1 MGSPG
6 AQRPLLRALLVL
18 TVLSAGAIFWLAPRP
33 PMGDL
38 CEHAAQVAL
47 LRDLMAGTSPW
58 GDLVRV
64 NWFTPYL
71 LGYGLAFLLSF
82 AMPIVAALKLTLTLA
97 YYGFVLSCVMLR
109 RAFRGDE
116 RLDWLFVPGF
126 FGFSFQY
133 GFFTFL
139 VAAPIGLL
147 FLLLAKRFAARFTLW
162 GGVQVLCAGVV
173 LFFSH
178 GLVFLFAGAIG
189 LAFVLLAPQRFVQKW
204 FALTPYLLLGV
215 LCLAYFF
222 YAVRRTDPL
231 MSIADHRPTID
242 WGWATRWGWHR
253 AFNFVLFV
261 FASNGSDMPFF
272 AAGLA
277 MLAAPWLLPSRIKRR
292 DPASWT
298 AMVVVVFIWFLVPA
312 TALKTDFLY
321 QRFAIFLLPAYALM
335 FAPAEDAGPTKT
347 TGMRAGL
354 VQVGLVVLCWS
365 FLGVV
370 AVRQRRFIAES
381 ASFEELLAV
390 TEPQQR
396 ALGLVYDPA
405 SVAVRNPY
413 TFHVHP
419 VWYEVEKKGFV
430 DFQFRVLLAVADLSD
445 FGPTGSLRWCRAS
458 TIPPRP
464 SIGTLCTL
472 GSTGTSSCATSTRCP
487 RGSSRT
493 TSAASPCGRKR
504 ASGRCTSVWSAADGG
519 RLRDAGSA
527 AGYRFVLWAM
537 TDLNCQPTD

>member
-1 MGSPG
+1 MRSPG
-6 AQRPLLRALLVL
+6 TQRPQFFRALLVL
-18 TVLSAGAIFWLAPRP
+18 TVVSAGGIFWLAPRP
-33 PMGDL
+33 AMGDL

-58 GDLVRV
+58 GDLVRI

-82 AMPIVAALKLTLTLA
+82 AMPLVGALKLTLTLA
-97 YYGFVLSCVMLR
+97 YYGFVLACVMLR
-109 RAFRGDE
+109 KAFRGDE

-162 GGVQVLCAGVV
+162 GGLQVLCAGVV

-189 LAFVLLAPQRFVQKW
+189 LVFVLLGRQRFVHKV
-204 FALTPYLLLGV
+204 FALAPYLLLGT

-222 YAVRRTDPL
+222 YVRRTDPL
-231 MSIADHRPTID
+231 VSIVDHRPTVD
-242 WGWATRWGWHR
+242 WGWASRWGWHR

-261 FASNGSDMPFF
+261 FASNGADMPFF

-298 AMVVVVFIWFLVPA
+298 ALAVVVLIWFLVPG

-335 FAPAEDAGPTKT
+335 FAPAEDWGPTRHT
-347 TGMRAGL
+347 TTMRSGL
-354 VQVGLVVLCWS
+354 IQAGLVVLCWS

-390 TEPQQR
+390 AEPEQR

-405 SVAVRNPY
+405 SAAVRNPY

-419 VWYEVEKKGFV
+419 VWYEVEKRGFV
-430 DFQFRVLLAVADLSD
+430 DFNFAYFLPQIVRFRADRFPPMVPGFDDAPEAFDWHALHARVYRYFFVRHAAPLPPGLFENDECRVALRKEA
-445 FGPTGSLRWCRAS
+445 GEWSLYERMECR
-458 TIPPRP
+458 
-464 SIGTLCTL
+464 
-472 GSTGTSSCATSTRCP
+472 
-487 RGSSRT
+487 
-493 TSAASPCGRKR
+493 
-504 ASGRCTSVWSAADGG
+504 
-519 RLRDAGSA
+519 
-527 AGYRFVLWAM
+527 
-537 TDLNCQPTD
+537 